1 MTGLIVAAYP
11 FCMQNDLAA
20 ERVDRESTEWAARQD
35 LAAAYRMIDR
45 FFPTTDGIYNHLSL
59 RVPGAPRHFLIKRH
73 ALLYREVTAS
83 NLVRVDMDADLD
95 ERAGVNRPG
104 FVLHSGVLR
113 ARPDVQCVIHMHT
126 VPGIAMSAHGGGL
139 RMISQAAIRFYQ
151 RIGYH
156 PFEGVTDNADERE
169 RLAAALGDHHAL
181 FLRNHGIVV
190 TGSSVREAFERTRD
204 LMTACEIQL
213 ALEAATDNIIEVPDA
228 ICEST
233 VRQLELHDSGRGKA
247 DWPAW
252 RRLMDDVAP
261 GYAD

>member
-1 MTGLIVAAYP
+1 MARHDDV
-11 FCMQNDLAA
+11 
-20 ERVDRESTEWAARQD
+20 EWAVRQD

-59 RVPGAPRHFLIKRH
+59 RVPGAPRHFLIKPH

-83 NLVRVDMDADLD
+83 NLVRVNMDSDLD
-95 ERAGVNRPG
+95 EAAGVNRPG

-113 ARPDVQCVIHMHT
+113 GRADVGCVIHMHT

-139 RMISQAAIRFYQ
+139 RMISQAAIRFYK

-156 PFEGVTDNADERE
+156 AFEGVTEHADERE
-169 RLAAALGDHHAL
+169 RLAASLGSNYAL

-190 TGSSVREAFERTRD
+190 VGTNVREAFERTRD

-213 ALEAATDNIIEVPDA
+213 ALEAATRDIVEVPDA

-233 VRQLELHDSGRGKA
+233 VRQLELHDAGRGKA

-252 RRLMDDVAP
+252 RRLMDETAP
-261 GYAD
+261 GYAE

>member
-1 MTGLIVAAYP
+1 
-11 FCMQNDLAA
+11 MQNDPAQSTAAQIDA
-20 ERVDRESTEWAARQD
+20 ERAARQD

-59 RVPGAPRHFLIKRH
+59 RVPGEPRQFLIKRH

-95 ERAGVNRPG
+95 ESSGVNRPG

-113 ARPDVQCVIHMHT
+113 ARPDVACVFHMHGAT
-126 VPGIAMSAHGGGL
+126 GIAMSAHGGGL
-139 RMISQAAIRFYQ
+139 RMISQAAIRFYK

-156 PFEGVTDNADERE
+156 PFEGVTDNPDERE
-169 RLAAALGDHHAL
+169 RLAAALGDNHAL

-190 TGSSVREAFERTRD
+190 VGSSVRETFERTRD
-204 LMTACEIQL
+204 LMTACESQL
-213 ALEAATDNIIEVPDA
+213 MLEAATDNIVEVPDA

-233 VRQLELHDSGRGKA
+233 VRQLELHDRGRGKA

-252 RRLMDDVAP
+252 RRLMDEVAP
-261 GYAD
+261 GYAE

>member
-1 MTGLIVAAYP
+1 MTRLVRAAYP
-11 FCMQNDLAA
+11 FCMQNSPSP
-20 ERVDRESTEWAARQD
+20 STLPFGEAEWAARQD

-59 RVPGAPRHFLIKRH
+59 RVPGEPRHFLIKRH

-83 NLVRVDMDADLD
+83 NLVRVDMDAELD
-95 ERAGVNRPG
+95 ESAGVNRPG

-113 ARPDVQCVIHMHT
+113 GRPDIDCVFHMHT
-126 VPGIAMSAHGGGL
+126 AIGIAMSAHGGGL
-139 RMISQAAIRFYQ
+139 RMISQAAIRFYN

-169 RLAAALGDHHAL
+169 RLAAALGDNHAL

-190 TGSSVREAFERTRD
+190 AGASVREAFERTRD

-213 ALEAATDNIIEVPDA
+213 MLEAATDDIVEVPAA

-233 VRQLELHDSGRGKA
+233 VRQLEQHDRGRGKA

-252 RRLMDDVAP
+252 RRLMDEVAP
-261 GYAD
+261 SYAD